1 MTNLPIAC
9 TLDPAALKARREG
22 LLTQLLRRADVRH
35 EIDHG
40 YRLQFPAAGD
50 VIDAIA
56 RTVEAERH
64 CCRFLRFQITVE
76 PDERAV
82 MLDVTGPPGSREF
95 LAALF
100 DL

>member
-64 CCRFLRFQITVE
+64 CCRTRV
-76 PDERAV
+76 R
-82 MLDVTGPPGSREF
+82 PPPPLVAQSRGH
-95 LAALF
+95 AW
-100 DL
+100 DSRRS